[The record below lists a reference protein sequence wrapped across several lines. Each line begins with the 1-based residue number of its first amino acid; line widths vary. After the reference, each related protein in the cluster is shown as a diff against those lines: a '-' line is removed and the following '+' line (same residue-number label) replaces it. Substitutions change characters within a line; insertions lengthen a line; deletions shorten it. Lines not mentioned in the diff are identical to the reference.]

1 MAEASSMP
9 VVLIADDQA
18 HIVLALEFL
27 VRSLGKA
34 RVMTATD
41 GRDAV
46 AKAIE
51 HKPALVLLDVMMPQI
66 DGYTAGKMIRES
78 WAGHPGQI
86 WFISARGSRTDA
98 DQAREVGGDRFINKP
113 FDPDRVLKEIRQ
125 AVEQY
130 QSRVASAA

>member
-78 WAGHPGQI
+78 WADHPGQI

-130 QSRVASAA
+130 QTRVASAA

>member
-1 MAEASSMP
+1 MADPNSMP
-9 VVLIADDQA
+9 IVLIADDQP
-18 HIVLALEFL
+18 HIVLALDFL

-46 AKAIE
+46 NKAIQ

-66 DGYTAGKMIRES
+66 DGYTAGKMIREG

-98 DQAREVGGDRFINKP
+98 DQARVVGGDRFINKP

-125 AVEQY
+125 AVEEY
-130 QSRVASAA
+130 QSRTAAAA